1 MVQRLQSRAVKYR
14 DTLSKFERDVQ
25 AYSEGHIPRHYQ
37 HKQHVQVHKDQDG
50 LQQEADANMK
60 ARSKQDFQLHLKST
74 HSWLVCEQ
82 QALTPAATVKEV
94 LPLLYE
100 YLIDKHFNIT
110 SHDAQMIRRHVSA
123 TLLNKARHASQAQQ
137 RAREELA
144 AKKTKEEKETQ
155 LLADRH
161 DQFAQEYPQ
170 AALAIY
176 VREVETRILAVVGQL
191 ILDKGG
197 DPVGAYSNARKGQQL
212 SVLESKAHA
221 LKSVL
226 RSKNYPCLPQ
236 KSLVGFVKKICV
248 QAGHYSSRARSTS
261 KS

>member
-1 MVQRLQSRAVKYR
+1 MRLR
-14 DTLSKFERDVQ
+14 
-25 AYSEGHIPRHYQ
+25 
-37 HKQHVQVHKDQDG
+37 
-50 LQQEADANMK
+50 
-60 ARSKQDFQLHLKST
+60 
-74 HSWLVCEQ
+74 
-82 QALTPAATVKEV
+82 
-94 LPLLYE
+94 
-100 YLIDKHFNIT
+100 
-110 SHDAQMIRRHVSA
+110 
-123 TLLNKARHASQAQQ
+123 LNSV
-137 RAREELA
+137 REKELA
-144 AKKTKEEKETQ
+144 AKRTKEEKEAQ

-197 DPVGAYSNARKGQQL
+197 DPVAAYSNARKGQQL
-212 SVLESKAHA
+212 SVLESKAHD

-226 RSKNYPCLPQ
+226 RSKNYPCLAQ

-261 KS
+261 KSSKRSSSGSRSNRQRSKSSKNGPKTSPRDGRGQSRRM